1 MEPLGLYGYFKV
13 MKKTFAEYFQKPL
26 KNLFFGITIIIVF
39 MLYGNIEQAKG
50 QKMLSENGRWAS
62 YTYEE
67 GGTLTCYMYT
77 QPIKKTGN
85 YKKRDEPNLMVTRRG
100 SNAVEEVSITSG
112 YPYKKGVPVKINID
126 GKKINFSFIENEH
139 AWADSP
145 KQDKAMIS
153 AMIKGNKLVV
163 RGTSR
168 KGTYSQDSY
177 SLKGFTASYKA
188 IVKACPSK

>member
-1 MEPLGLYGYFKV
+1 
-13 MKKTFAEYFQKPL
+13 MKKTFTEYFQKPL
-26 KNLFFGITIIIVF
+26 KNFTFVIAAIMVL
-39 MLYGNIEQAKG
+39 MLYGNIQQANG
-50 QKMLSENGRWAS
+50 QKMLSKNGRWTS

-67 GGTLTCYMYT
+67 VGTLTCYMFT

-85 YKKRDEPNLMVTRRG
+85 YKKRDEPLLMVTRHG

-126 GKKINFSFIENEH
+126 GKKINFRLIENEH

-145 KQDKAMIS
+145 EQDKAMIK

-177 SLKGFTASYKA
+177 TLKGFTASYKA
-188 IVKACPSK
+188 IVKACPSN

>member
-1 MEPLGLYGYFKV
+1 
-13 MKKTFAEYFQKPL
+13 MKKTLTEHFQKPL
-26 KNLFFGITIIIVF
+26 KNLSVIITTIIVLAF
-39 MLYGNIEQAKG
+39 YGNLQQANG
-50 QKMLSENGRWAS
+50 QKMLSKNGSWAS
-62 YTYEE
+62 YTYEK

-77 QPIKKTGN
+77 KPVKKTGN
-85 YKKRDEPNLMVTRRG
+85 YKKRDEPNLMVTRR
-100 SNAVEEVSITSG
+100 SPNAIEEVSITSG

-126 GKKINFSFIENEH
+126 GKKINFRLIENEH

-145 KQDKAMIS
+145 EQDKAMIK

-177 SLKGFTASYKA
+177 TLKGFTASYKA
-188 IVKACPSK
+188 IVKACPSN